1 MTRVADQRFQPL
13 RLLISF
19 QYLPSSTFHFV
30 QLLTDNLINV
40 TMFCQGTAEVVFARR
55 SDALAALKRYNN
67 VQLDGKPMKIEFI
80 GTNIAAQAPAIFT
93 LNTPALGNF
102 NFPPRRLVPAITF
115 TTHKTVTY
123 GTFFFSE
130 LLSS

>member
-1 MTRVADQRFQPL
+1 
-13 RLLISF
+13 
-19 QYLPSSTFHFV
+19 
-30 QLLTDNLINV
+30 
-40 TMFCQGTAEVVFARR
+40 
-55 SDALAALKRYNN
+55 